1 MKDDIRRVTGIN
13 EVQRVNLN
21 LDNNDQTLNQDNEN
35 DNSGFKTMLNT
46 EMKKLADK
54 KERLTEQKRRLTQAD
69 EEEMIRRLLEEDAR
83 DRLRR
88 FEMMEKM
95 NSGKSR

>member
-1 MKDDIRRVTGIN
+1 MKDDMRRVTRIN

-54 KERLTEQKRRLTQAD
+54 KERLTEQRRRLTQAD